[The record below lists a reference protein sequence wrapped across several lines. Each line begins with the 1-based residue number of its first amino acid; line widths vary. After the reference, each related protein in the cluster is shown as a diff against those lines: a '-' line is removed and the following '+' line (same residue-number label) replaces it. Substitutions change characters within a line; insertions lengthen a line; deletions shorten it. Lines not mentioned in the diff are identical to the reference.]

1 MARISK
7 EKFKDLVSILRK
19 AEKKG
24 LVKSVKEKNEYL
36 KYRYDAIIGPG
47 FSNKWNIKI
56 YKGEKGYSYVCT
68 DESLLQALKTGF
80 SVGSINKPPK
90 AVKRKSSKIKVTKDN
105 GSIKLCEEQKAALK
119 KVMNHKYTFV
129 SGYAGTGKSTLL
141 QAIRKQPGCV
151 VLAPTGIAALNI
163 DGATIHSFFNFPGK
177 ILHQTDIR
185 PKNHVLEK
193 LKAVKSIIIDEVS
206 MVRADAMDA
215 IDISLRLSKNPEKPF
230 GGTKMILIGDLHQL
244 PPVVIRGEQ
253 NYFENEY
260 NSPYFFSAEVF
271 QQIDLKKIY
280 LETIH
285 RQTTKKF
292 IKSLINVAN
301 CKYKIANINSRVRK
315 SPPKGLINLCTTNK
329 VADKEN
335 MLQLKKLDGKRRK
348 FKGKTIGDFDEKKL
362 PVKSTLRL
370 KKGARVITV
379 VNTKEYKNG
388 DIGTITKISEGK
400 ITVKF
405 DRGVSYQIRKHK
417 WENRNY
423 EFSKATKRI
432 VHKHVGSFKQFP
444 LKLAW
449 AITIHKSQGLT
460 LEKAIIDL
468 GREAFAYGQ
477 TYVALSRVRSLKGL
491 YLKRKIRKSDL
502 MCDERIIDFLKED

>member
-1 MARISK
+1 MSRISK
-7 EKFKDLVSILRK
+7 KEFKALVSILKK
-19 AEKKG
+19 AEKEG
-24 LVKSVKEKNEYL
+24 LVKSVKEKNQYL
-36 KYRYDAIIGPG
+36 KYRYDAIIGTG
-47 FSNKWNIKI
+47 FFSNKWNIKL
-56 YKGEKGYSYVCT
+56 YKGKKGYSYVCT
-68 DESLLQALKTGF
+68 DVSLFQALKKDY
-80 SVGSINKPPK
+80 SPGSINKPTK
-90 AVKRKSSKIKVTKDN
+90 AVKKNSSKIKVPKYN
-105 GSIKLCEEQKAALK
+105 GSIQLCKEQKAAWK
-119 KVMNHKYTFV
+119 KVMNHKYTFI

-163 DGATIHSFFNFPGK
+163 DGATIHSFFNLQPK
-177 ILHQTDIR
+177 ILYQTGIR
-185 PKNHVLEK
+185 PKPYVREK

-206 MVRADAMDA
+206 MVRADVMDA
-215 IDISLRLSKNPEKPF
+215 IDISLRWSKNSEKPF
-230 GGTKMILIGDLHQL
+230 GGTKIILIGDLHQL

-260 NSPYFFSAEVF
+260 NSPYFFSANAIK
-271 QQIDLKKIY
+271 QIDLNKEI

-285 RQTTKKF
+285 RQTNKKF

-301 CKYKIANINSRVRK
+301 CKYKIETINSRVRK
-315 SPPKGLINLCTTNK
+315 SPPKGPINLCTTNK
-329 VADKEN
+329 VADRTN
-335 MLQLKKLDGKRRK
+335 TLQLKRLDGKRRK
-348 FKGKTIGDFDEKKL
+348 FKGKTIGDFDENRL
-362 PVKSTLRL
+362 PVKKTLRL
-370 KKGARVITV
+370 KKGARVMTV

-388 DIGTITKISEGK
+388 DIGTITKISGDK

-417 WENRNY
+417 WENKNY
-423 EFSKATKRI
+423 VYSKATKRI

-460 LEKAIIDL
+460 LEKAVIDL

-491 YLKRKIRKSDL
+491 YLKRRFVSLI
-502 MCDERIIDFLKED
+502 